1 MNCKSFNFVYEK
13 LESDNYNAGF
23 VGEMNG
29 EGIKLYK
36 MLSFTFWKIN
46 QEKIDFW
53 KSKFDRDSDWQKEDI
68 FVFMR
73 NWESLGKRWTEK
85 VETSL

>member
-36 MLSFTFWKIN
+36 MLSFTF
-46 QEKIDFW
+46 
-53 KSKFDRDSDWQKEDI
+53 
-68 FVFMR
+68 
-73 NWESLGKRWTEK
+73 
-85 VETSL
+85 